1 MFITTAGGGAIA
13 GALLGGLMG
22 GSSGGGTTTQNK
34 NPWSEAVPWLKANI
48 ATGQNLQGAYQA
60 SPFNPL
66 QQTSYANLLSGNDY
80 INQMLPGLLGQMGQ
94 QTGFDRSNPRA
105 RPMPFQFPAMPAY
118 QPTAGLLGAST
129 GMMNQVANP
138 FANGAI
144 PPAPAPSAAP
154 AISPTD
160 PNNIYNIAAWNA
172 AHMTDNPGGA

>member
-1 MFITTAGGGAIA
+1 MTWGAIGA
-13 GALLGGLMG
+13 AAVGTVGGALLSDKG
-22 GSSGGGTTTQNK
+22 GGGTATQTK
-34 NPWSEAVPWLKANI
+34 DPWSAAVPWLTSNLGI
-48 ATGQNLQGAYQA
+48 GQNLQGAYQA
-60 SPFNPL
+60 NPFNPL